1 MPSELAGLLD
11 WLAYLS
17 KSFHHPL
24 QEDFATGVFPS
35 EIVEQE
41 LPVPRVKTSK
51 LERLP
56 RAPEPAELQ
65 ELLKQRPPGPL

>member
-1 MPSELAGLLD
+1 MTGWLIFPNPSIPQQEKLCV
-11 WLAYLS
+11 
-17 KSFHHPL
+17 L

-56 RAPEPAELQ
+56 RAPEAAELQ
-65 ELLKQRPPGPL
+65 ELLKQRPP